1 MERIGKVSLQGKSP
15 EEAIKTIERWIN
27 ETAER
32 ANYALTHLDEKNF
45 SEGKK
50 PMTQAEVQQS
60 LDAMWENVTKV
71 ISANKGE

>member
-1 MERIGKVSLQGKSP
+1 MERIGKVSLQGKSQ

>member
-1 MERIGKVSLQGKSP
+1 MERIGKISLQGKTT
-15 EEAIKTIERWIN
+15 EEAVKIMEKWIN
-27 ETAER
+27 DTADK